1 MNDTFDSIVTQ
12 VKLGGAVTSKL
23 TVSMLQHVP
32 IQRLYSEGFRNWD
45 GTMVLLPLWALPHMQ
60 TGEQLKCI
68 NGQMVTVGTDPIDD
82 DTRGGCI
89 GYGVPRYDI
98 PKKEYAR

>member
-1 MNDTFDSIVTQ
+1 MNDTFNSIVTQ

-45 GTMVLLPLWALPHMQ
+45 GSLVLLPLWALAHMQ
-60 TGEQLKCI
+60 TGEQLVCI
-68 NGQMVTVGTDPIDD
+68 SGETATVGTHVIDD

-89 GYGVPRYDI
+89 AYGVPRNDI
-98 PKKEYAR
+98 PKKERA